1 MTTGPGIYYDGVTS
15 AQHEVTVEVAPAA
28 LTIRRG
34 DGTVVAEWAYQEI
47 EALSAPDQVLRLGVT
62 RSRVLARL
70 EIHDQALAAA
80 IGALSLPLD
89 RSGRSERRGR
99 VKVVAWSIAAT
110 VSLVLVAI
118 YAVPEIATRLA
129 VLVPYSVE
137 RRLGL
142 AVEAQIRSMLDGGKD
157 AAAFECGS
165 AEREKPARA
174 AFDKL
179 VAQLEQKADLPFPLR
194 VLVVRRSDANA
205 ITLPG
210 GTVYVFEGLI
220 DDAKTP
226 DELAGVLAHE
236 LGHVAH
242 RDGNRMVLQGAGLSF
257 LFGMLLG
264 DFVGG
269 GAVIIAAKVLL
280 QMSYTRDVETAA
292 DAYSVELMSKVGG
305 DARALGAIL
314 QRIAGSTH
322 SEMKILLDHPET
334 QQRVD
339 AINARAK
346 PGPLH
351 PLLDGSDWMSLKRIC
366 ARS

>member
-1 MTTGPGIYYDGVTS
+1 
-15 AQHEVTVEVAPAA
+15 
-28 LTIRRG
+28 
-34 DGTVVAEWAYQEI
+34 
-47 EALSAPDQVLRLGVT
+47 
-62 RSRVLARL
+62 VLARL
-70 EIHDQALAAA
+70 EIRDEALAAA
-80 IGALSLPLD
+80 IGDLALPLD

-99 VKVVAWSIAAT
+99 IKVVAWSIAAT

-118 YAVPEIATRLA
+118 YAIPEIATRLA

-137 RRLGL
+137 RQLGL
-142 AVEAQIRSMLDGGKD
+142 AVEAQIRSMLDGKKD
-157 AAAFECGS
+157 AAAFECGHG
-165 AEREKPARA
+165 AREKPARV

-179 VAQLEQKADLPFPLR
+179 VAQLEQQAALPFPLR
-194 VLVVRRSDANA
+194 ILVVRKSDANA

-292 DAYSVELMSKVGG
+292 DAYSVELMEKVGG
-305 DARALGAIL
+305 DPRALGAIL
-314 QRIAGSTH
+314 LRIAGSTH
-322 SEMKILLDHPET
+322 SGTKLLLDHPET
-334 QQRVD
+334 QLRAD
-339 AINARAK
+339 TINALAK
-346 PGPLH
+346 RGPMH
-351 PLLDGSDWMSLKRIC
+351 PLLDEPDWSSLKRIC
-366 ARS
+366 AGS